1 MTPERWQQIRDVLE
15 EAQELVPAERSGFLD
30 RACLSDQSLRQ
41 EVEILLASSD
51 EARSTFLQ
59 SAPAPDGLIAN
70 GLIANLDGI
79 LSGGG
84 LQAGQLFSERFQ
96 LVRKLGE

>member
-15 EAQELVPAERSGFLD
+15 EAQELEPVQRSAFLD
-30 RACLSDQSLRQ
+30 RACLSDQSLRR
-41 EVEILLASSD
+41 EVEVLLASSD
-51 EARSTFLQ
+51 DARSTFLKF
-59 SAPAPDGLIAN
+59 APASD

-84 LQAGQLFSERFQ
+84 LQAG
-96 LVRKLGE
+96 